1 MLIIALVN
9 YSFVRSYQVSPVA
22 DKHREAATTIPLRR
36 WCHNTQSPRLGDVDM
51 NDVGVPRFYEG
62 PKVMSS
68 EQVA

>member
-1 MLIIALVN
+1 MVPQHSI
-9 YSFVRSYQVSPVA
+9 
-22 DKHREAATTIPLRR
+22 
-36 WCHNTQSPRLGDVDM
+36 PRLGDVDM